1 MKFIERES
9 VRFVL
14 AGGLNTA
21 ATYAAY
27 LVLLLYWVRH
37 RIHRDLCRR
46 VRTRMCYPPAGLVLA
61 ITLGKGTPP
70 KDVIRCV
77 GSTVPRRA
85 RRSHGVSC

>member
-1 MKFIERES
+1 MRFIKHEP

-21 ATYAAY
+21 TTYARLSGAAADR
-27 LVLLLYWVRH
+27 VRH
-37 RIHRDLCRR
+37 RIQRDLCRPDKDAE
-46 VRTRMCYPPAGLVLA
+46 CYPPAGLVLA
-61 ITLGKGTPP
+61 LTLGKGTPP
-70 KDVIRCV
+70 KDAIRCV